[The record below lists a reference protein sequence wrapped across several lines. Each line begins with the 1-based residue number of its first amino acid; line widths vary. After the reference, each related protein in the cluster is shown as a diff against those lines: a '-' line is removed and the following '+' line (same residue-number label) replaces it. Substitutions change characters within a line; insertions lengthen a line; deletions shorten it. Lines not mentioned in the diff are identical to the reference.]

1 MATVFAQDETLVV
14 PFTTVATFKAHPTFT
29 AVSNLRSGSSVLAE
43 QDAELNNMLLM
54 GSAQVENFCA
64 QPIQAH
70 IASDSTR
77 GYINRLGRMF
87 LYPTHAPVRTL
98 LSYSWGSS
106 IGQMNTV
113 NSPAFRIEDG
123 RQIIVEPG
131 ASAATSWSGSLQF
144 GTPPSS
150 RELYL
155 DYSYVAAYANAV
167 LTNSPAQ
174 GATSIT
180 VSNPTG
186 IFAGDTLHIWEPGS
200 EEAVVVASS
209 WAGQNTTPFTSAA
222 IPLVSGLVHAHTS
235 GAGVT
240 GFGQDISLASIYY
253 TLDGIQ
259 RWGTSSANWP
269 NAKVKAATGK
279 RTEDAS
285 AWEQKAMRLLL
296 TYRRAR

>member
-1 MATVFAQDETLVV
+1 MATVYAQDQMLVV
-14 PFTTVATFKAHPTFT
+14 PFATVAAFKAHPTFT
-29 AVSNLRSGSSVLAE
+29 AVSNLRSGSTVLAE

-70 IASDSTR
+70 LQTDNKRGWIART
-77 GYINRLGRMF
+77 GRLY
-87 LYPTHAPVRTL
+87 LYPDHAPVRTV

-106 IGQMNTV
+106 LGTLTTV
-113 NSPAFRIEDG
+113 NTPAFRIEDG

-131 ASAATSWSGSLQF
+131 ATAGTAWNGSLQF
-144 GTPPSS
+144 GTPPSGID
-150 RELYL
+150 LYT
-155 DYSYVAAYANAV
+155 SVTYVAAYANAV
-167 LTNSPAQ
+167 LVGNPSQ

-186 IFAGDTLHIWEPGS
+186 IFAGDTLRIWEPGK
-200 EEAVVVASS
+200 EESVVVASS
-209 WAGQNTTPFTSAA
+209 WAGQNTYPFTSAA
-222 IPLVSGLVHAHTS
+222 IPLVSGTLNAHTA

-240 GFGQDISLASIYY
+240 GFGADISLATIYY

-269 NAKVKAATGK
+269 NAKAKAATGK

-296 TYRRAR
+296 TYRRYR